1 MSAETVRTG
10 ATPDAPTDLAAP
22 DAPRAPARLAE
33 PDVPLLSSTLTWR
46 DTLKRWSLRWGIGR
60 GSSAVMPGLYRVGEP
75 TPPSPVVVTCN
86 YRMTVDLV
94 RRDLAGVDSWL
105 LVLDTFGINVW
116 CAAGKKTFSTDELV
130 RRIFATHLADH
141 VDHETLILPQLGAV
155 GVAAH
160 KVRQL
165 TGYRIVW
172 GPVRS
177 ADLRAFIADGLTATP
192 EMRAVTFTF
201 AERMALS
208 PMEVVPS
215 LRYAW
220 WAVPL
225 LVLLAV
231 VGASIGRRGFVPL
244 AALLALFPSIA
255 MFALA
260 VLAGGVLVPALLPW
274 TPGRAFT
281 VKGAVLGAALALAAL
296 AALPGMLG
304 GQSAWGW
311 AAVVLAVAAAASY
324 LGVNFTGSTPY
335 TSPSGVEAE
344 LRRAIPW
351 EAAALVMGLVSW
363 TVAWATKIGALR

>member
-1 MSAETVRTG
+1 MDCLDGIRTQRSVPRFAET
-10 ATPDAPTDLAAP
+10 
-22 DAPRAPARLAE
+22 RAAE
-33 PDVPLLSSTLTWR
+33 PNAPMLSSTLTWR

-60 GSSAVMPGLYRVGEP
+60 GTSAVVPGLYRVGEP
-75 TPPSPVVVTCN
+75 TPASPVVVTCN
-86 YRMTVDLV
+86 YRMTVDIV
-94 RRDLAGVDSWL
+94 RRDLAGVDVWL

-116 CAAGKKTFSTDELV
+116 CAAGKKSFGTDELV
-130 RRIFATHLADH
+130 RRIFATHLADR
-141 VDHETLILPQLGAV
+141 VEHETLILPQLGAV

-165 TGYRIVW
+165 TGYRVVW

-177 ADLRAFIADGLTATP
+177 ADLRAFIADDLAATP
-192 EMRAVTFTF
+192 QMRAVTFTF
-201 AERMALS
+201 AERMALT

-215 LRYAW
+215 LRYGL

-225 LVLLAV
+225 LVVLAV
-231 VGASIGRRGFVPL
+231 LGASIGRRSFVPL
-244 AALLALFPSIA
+244 AALMAIFPSVA

-260 VLAGGVLVPALLPW
+260 VFAGGVLVPALLPW

-281 VKGAVLGAALALAAL
+281 VKGAVLGAAASLAAL
-296 AALPGMLG
+296 VALPGMLG

-311 AAVVLAVAAAASY
+311 AAVVLAVSAAASY

-335 TSPSGVEAE
+335 TSPSGVEDE

-351 EAAALVMGLVSW
+351 EAAALAVALVSW
-363 TVAWATKIGALR
+363 TAAWATKIGALR